1 MENRTTFSPFR
12 GNCNEL
18 SKINEVPI
26 DLALLAQETKPAF
39 EGEPARKFF
48 PVRAQL
54 TWFRLKNGNS
64 GTIQTEIVDR
74 DEFTVVVKATVTAD
88 GVIISNAFGSANA
101 QNDDLDGMGKL
112 IETAESRAISRAL
125 DFAGYGCQLD
135 LNTFDDTPSVQITQN
150 PEPTTAAAETGITP
164 PTPGTVTKS
173 AKIDANAPSEI
184 VDIHD
189 LEAAQEEKDQAEEK
203 KPRRRSRKTEP
214 AAPALEATPIEGP
227 VEVAE
232 DKPADKP
239 ADPDEL
245 TVTPAPEQEALTEP
259 ESAEDSVAVPQQEES
274 QLTLDPELAPET
286 GAAEMTEENALDSD
300 EQQTPEEKVWN
311 YMMFALSRQ
320 TPDPELDPRFFNAQ
334 NQDPAAYFVN
344 GTKQTKMRNRD
355 LQWALAYLEEYPDLI
370 MGIKYPS
377 SKGNLVGLTFGEIYE
392 TLSPENAQTA
402 TLTCKN
408 LYKGNNAPAYAAS
421 LLLAE
426 KIKMR

>member
-12 GNCNEL
+12 GNCNAL

-39 EGEPARKFF
+39 DGEPTRKFF

-101 QNDDLDGMGKL
+101 QNDDQDGMGKL

-135 LNTFDDTPSVQITQN
+135 LNTFDDIPSAQIAQN
-150 PEPTTAAAETGITP
+150 PEPTTTAAETGITP

-184 VDIHD
+184 IDIHD
-189 LEAAQEEKDQAEEK
+189 LEAAQEEKDQTEK
-203 KPRRRSRKTEP
+203 KKPQRRSRKTEP
-214 AAPALEATPIEGP
+214 AAPAPEATPITEP
-227 VEVAE
+227 VEANTNE
-232 DKPADKP
+232 DESTAKQDE
-239 ADPDEL
+239 PDEKAAA
-245 TVTPAPEQEALTEP
+245 PAPELEELP
-259 ESAEDSVAVPQQEES
+259 EVEDGVTVPQEES

-286 GAAEMTEENALDSD
+286 GSVEMTEENTLESD

>member
-12 GNCNEL
+12 GNCNAL

-39 EGEPARKFF
+39 DGEPTRKFF

-101 QNDDLDGMGKL
+101 QNDDQDGMGKL

-135 LNTFDDTPSVQITQN
+135 LNTFDDTPSAQIAQN
-150 PEPTTAAAETGITP
+150 PEPTTTAAETGITP

-184 VDIHD
+184 IDIHD
-189 LEAAQEEKDQAEEK
+189 LEAAQEEKDQTEK
-203 KPRRRSRKTEP
+203 KKPQRRSRKTEP
-214 AAPALEATPIEGP
+214 AAPAPEATPITEP
-227 VEVAE
+227 VEANTNE
-232 DKPADKP
+232 DESTAKQDE
-239 ADPDEL
+239 PDEKAAA
-245 TVTPAPEQEALTEP
+245 PAPELEELP
-259 ESAEDSVAVPQQEES
+259 ETEDSVAVPQEES

-286 GAAEMTEENALDSD
+286 GSVEMTEENTLESD

>member
-1 MENRTTFSPFR
+1 MTF
-12 GNCNEL
+12 
-18 SKINEVPI
+18 
-26 DLALLAQETKPAF
+26 
-39 EGEPARKFF
+39 
-48 PVRAQL
+48 
-54 TWFRLKNGNS
+54 
-64 GTIQTEIVDR
+64 
-74 DEFTVVVKATVTAD
+74 
-88 GVIISNAFGSANA
+88 
-101 QNDDLDGMGKL
+101 
-112 IETAESRAISRAL
+112 ISR
-125 DFAGYGCQLD
+125 
-135 LNTFDDTPSVQITQN
+135 SS
-150 PEPTTAAAETGITP
+150 
-164 PTPGTVTKS
+164 TPGTVTKS

-184 VDIHD
+184 IDIHD
-189 LEAAQEEKDQAEEK
+189 LEAAQEEKDQTEK
-203 KPRRRSRKTEP
+203 KKPQRRSRKTEP
-214 AAPALEATPIEGP
+214 AAPAPEATPITEP
-227 VEVAE
+227 VEANTNE
-232 DKPADKP
+232 DESTAKQDE
-239 ADPDEL
+239 PDEKAAA
-245 TVTPAPEQEALTEP
+245 PAPELEELP
-259 ESAEDSVAVPQQEES
+259 ETEDSVAVPQEES
-274 QLTLDPELAPET
+274 QLTLDPELVPET
-286 GAAEMTEENALDSD
+286 GSVEMTEENTLESD

>member
-12 GNCNEL
+12 GNCNAL

-39 EGEPARKFF
+39 DGEPTRKFF

-101 QNDDLDGMGKL
+101 QNDDQDGMGKL

-135 LNTFDDTPSVQITQN
+135 LNTFDDTPSAQIAQN
-150 PEPTTAAAETGITP
+150 PEPTTTAAETGITP

-184 VDIHD
+184 IDIHD
-189 LEAAQEEKDQAEEK
+189 LEAAQEEKDQTEK
-203 KPRRRSRKTEP
+203 KKPQRRSRKTEP
-214 AAPALEATPIEGP
+214 AAPAPEATPITEP
-227 VEVAE
+227 VEANTNE
-232 DKPADKP
+232 DESTAKQDE
-239 ADPDEL
+239 PDEKAAA
-245 TVTPAPEQEALTEP
+245 PAPELEELP
-259 ESAEDSVAVPQQEES
+259 ETEDSVAVPQEES

-286 GAAEMTEENALDSD
+286 GSVEMTEENTLESD

-370 MGIKYPS
+370 MSIKYPS

>member
-12 GNCNEL
+12 GNCNAL

-39 EGEPARKFF
+39 DGEPTRKFF

-101 QNDDLDGMGKL
+101 QNDDQDGMGKL

-135 LNTFDDTPSVQITQN
+135 LNTFDDTPSAQIAQN
-150 PEPTTAAAETGITP
+150 PEPTTTAAETGITP

-184 VDIHD
+184 IDIHD
-189 LEAAQEEKDQAEEK
+189 LEAAQEEKDQTEK
-203 KPRRRSRKTEP
+203 KKPQRRSRKTEP
-214 AAPALEATPIEGP
+214 AAPAPEATPITEP
-227 VEVAE
+227 VEANTNE
-232 DKPADKP
+232 DESTAKQDE
-239 ADPDEL
+239 PDEKAAA
-245 TVTPAPEQEALTEP
+245 PAPELEELP
-259 ESAEDSVAVPQQEES
+259 EVEDGVTVPQEES

-286 GAAEMTEENALDSD
+286 GSVEMTEENTLESD

-334 NQDPAAYFVN
+334 NRDPAAYFVN
-344 GTKQTKMRNRD
+344 GAKQTKMRNRD
-355 LQWALAYLEEYPDLI
+355 LQWALAYLEEYPDLV

>member
-12 GNCNEL
+12 GNCNAL

-39 EGEPARKFF
+39 DGEPTRKFF

-101 QNDDLDGMGKL
+101 QNDDQDGMGKL

-135 LNTFDDTPSVQITQN
+135 LNTFDDIPSAQIAQN
-150 PEPTTAAAETGITP
+150 PEPTTTAAETGITP
-164 PTPGTVTKS
+164 STPGTVTKS

-184 VDIHD
+184 IDIHD
-189 LEAAQEEKDQAEEK
+189 LEAAQEEKDQTEK
-203 KPRRRSRKTEP
+203 KKPQRRSRKTEP
-214 AAPALEATPIEGP
+214 AAPAPEATPITEP
-227 VEVAE
+227 VEANTNE
-232 DKPADKP
+232 DESTAKQDE
-239 ADPDEL
+239 PDEKAAA
-245 TVTPAPEQEALTEP
+245 PAPELEELP
-259 ESAEDSVAVPQQEES
+259 ETEDSVAVPQEES
-274 QLTLDPELAPET
+274 QLTLDPELVPET
-286 GAAEMTEENALDSD
+286 GSVEMTEENTLESD

>member
-12 GNCNEL
+12 GNCDEL

-39 EGEPARKFF
+39 DGEPTRKFF

-101 QNDDLDGMGKL
+101 QNDDQDGMGKL

-135 LNTFDDTPSVQITQN
+135 LNTFDDTPSAQIAQN

-173 AKIDANAPSEI
+173 TKIDANAPSEI
-184 VDIHD
+184 IDIHD
-189 LEAAQEEKDQAEEK
+189 LEAVQEEKDPTEEK
-203 KPRRRSRKTEP
+203 KPRRRSRKAEL
-214 AAPALEATPIEGP
+214 AAPAPEATPIEGP
-227 VEVAE
+227 VEGNTDE
-232 DKPADKP
+232 DEPTAKPD
-239 ADPDEL
+239 DPDEKAA
-245 TVTPAPEQEALTEP
+245 TPAPEQEELP
-259 ESAEDSVAVPQQEES
+259 EVEDGVTVPQEES

-286 GAAEMTEENALDSD
+286 GSVEMTEENTLESD

-311 YMMFALSRQ
+311 YIMFALSRQ

-334 NQDPAAYFVN
+334 NRDPAAYFVN
-344 GTKQTKMRNRD
+344 GAKQTKMRNRD

>member
-12 GNCNEL
+12 GNCNAL

-39 EGEPARKFF
+39 DGEPTRKFF

-101 QNDDLDGMGKL
+101 QNDDQDGMGKL

-135 LNTFDDTPSVQITQN
+135 LNTFDDIPSAQIAQN
-150 PEPTTAAAETGITP
+150 PEPTTTAAETGITP

-184 VDIHD
+184 IDIHD
-189 LEAAQEEKDQAEEK
+189 LEAAQEEKDQTEK
-203 KPRRRSRKTEP
+203 KKPQRRSRKTEP
-214 AAPALEATPIEGP
+214 AAPAPEATPITEP
-227 VEVAE
+227 VEANTNE
-232 DKPADKP
+232 DESTAKQDE
-239 ADPDEL
+239 PDEKAAA
-245 TVTPAPEQEALTEP
+245 PAPELEELP
-259 ESAEDSVAVPQQEES
+259 ETEDSVAVPQEES

-286 GAAEMTEENALDSD
+286 GSVEMTEENTLESD

>member
-12 GNCNEL
+12 GNCNAL

-39 EGEPARKFF
+39 DGEPTRKFF

-101 QNDDLDGMGKL
+101 QNDDQDGMGKL

-135 LNTFDDTPSVQITQN
+135 LNTFDDTPSAQIAQN
-150 PEPTTAAAETGITP
+150 PEPTTTAAETGITP

-173 AKIDANAPSEI
+173 AKIDTNAPSEI
-184 VDIHD
+184 IDIHD
-189 LEAAQEEKDQAEEK
+189 LEAAQEEKDQTEK
-203 KPRRRSRKTEP
+203 KKPQRRSRKTEP
-214 AAPALEATPIEGP
+214 AAPAPEATPITEP
-227 VEVAE
+227 VEANTNE
-232 DKPADKP
+232 DESTAKQDE
-239 ADPDEL
+239 PDEKAAA
-245 TVTPAPEQEALTEP
+245 PAPELEELP
-259 ESAEDSVAVPQQEES
+259 ETEDSVAVPQEES

-286 GAAEMTEENALDSD
+286 GSVEMTEENTLESD

>member
-12 GNCNEL
+12 GNCNAL

-39 EGEPARKFF
+39 DGEPTRKFF

-88 GVIISNAFGSANA
+88 GVIISNAFGAANA
-101 QNDDLDGMGKL
+101 QNDDQDGMGKL

-135 LNTFDDTPSVQITQN
+135 LNTFDDIPSAQIAQN
-150 PEPTTAAAETGITP
+150 PEPTTTAAETGITP

-184 VDIHD
+184 IDIHD
-189 LEAAQEEKDQAEEK
+189 LEAAQEEKDQTEK
-203 KPRRRSRKTEP
+203 KKPQRRSRKTEP
-214 AAPALEATPIEGP
+214 AAPAPEATPITEP
-227 VEVAE
+227 VEANTNE
-232 DKPADKP
+232 DESTAKQDE
-239 ADPDEL
+239 PDEKAAA
-245 TVTPAPEQEALTEP
+245 PAPELEELP
-259 ESAEDSVAVPQQEES
+259 ETEDSVAVPQEES

-286 GAAEMTEENALDSD
+286 GSVEMTEENTLESD

>member
-1 MENRTTFSPFR
+1 MMENRTTFSPFR
-12 GNCNEL
+12 GNCNAL

-39 EGEPARKFF
+39 DGEPTRKFF

-101 QNDDLDGMGKL
+101 QNDDQDGMGKL

-135 LNTFDDTPSVQITQN
+135 LNTFDDIPSAQIAQN
-150 PEPTTAAAETGITP
+150 PEPTTTAAETGITP

-184 VDIHD
+184 IDIHD
-189 LEAAQEEKDQAEEK
+189 LEAAQEEKDQTEK
-203 KPRRRSRKTEP
+203 KKPQRRSRKTEP
-214 AAPALEATPIEGP
+214 AAPAPEATPITEP
-227 VEVAE
+227 VEANTNE
-232 DKPADKP
+232 DESTAKQDE
-239 ADPDEL
+239 PDEKAAA
-245 TVTPAPEQEALTEP
+245 PAPELEELP
-259 ESAEDSVAVPQQEES
+259 ETEDSVAVPQEES

-286 GAAEMTEENALDSD
+286 GSVEMTEENTLESD